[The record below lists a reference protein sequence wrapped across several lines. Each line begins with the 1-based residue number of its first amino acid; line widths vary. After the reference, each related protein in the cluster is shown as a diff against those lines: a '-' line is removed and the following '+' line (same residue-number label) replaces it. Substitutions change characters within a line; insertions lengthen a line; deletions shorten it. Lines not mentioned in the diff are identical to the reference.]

1 MRYRRVCCTGIWVVR
16 LPGHM
21 CRVCFSARLL
31 GFTYYKKKSSIDH
44 EVIENLNLPFAA
56 FINQQFSKPLPATPN
71 SCGVIATFAV
81 SARLLGF
88 T

>member
-1 MRYRRVCCTGIWVVR
+1 MRYRKVCCTGIWVVR
-16 LPGHM
+16 LPGHL

-56 FINQQFSKPLPATPN
+56 VLMPPCYQVFCEAF
-71 SCGVIATFAV
+71 
-81 SARLLGF
+81 LGR
-88 T
+88 